1 MTDQMQI
8 TSQEEK
14 MRTGRRQAS
23 ELKKRLGLPS
33 SLKAIRLHCLSCVCG
48 SASEVR
54 RCEIKSCH
62 LWHYRFGRNPREEDI
77 SNE

>member
-8 TSQEEK
+8 TSQQSK
-14 MRTGRRQAS
+14 MKTGRRQAS

-33 SLKAIRLHCLSCVCG
+33 PLKSIRLHCLSCVCG

-54 RCEIKSCH
+54 KCEIKSCP
-62 LWHYRFGRNPREEDI
+62 LWHYRFGRSPREEDI
-77 SNE
+77 RDE